1 MASENAYGGSSG
13 REEIPSAIQDAP
25 IEMRVVLGT
34 AMLRVRDLLK
44 LGRGAVVELDRKCNA
59 PSDVYVA
66 GILVARGEVTIV
78 EDRLAVTIS
87 DFVRSSQRR

>member
-1 MASENAYGGSSG
+1 MA
-13 REEIPSAIQDAP
+13 EEQTRAIEDANV
-25 IEMRVVLGT
+25 EMRVVLGT
-34 AMLRVRDLLK
+34 AILRVRDLLK
-44 LGRGAVVELDRKCNA
+44 LGRGAVVELDRKVTA

-87 DFVRSSQRR
+87 DFIKTTGQRR

>member
-1 MASENAYGGSSG
+1 MV
-13 REEIPSAIQDAP
+13 EEQPRAIEDADV
-25 IEMRVVLGT
+25 EMRVVLGT
-34 AMLRVRDLLK
+34 AILRVRDLLK
-44 LGRGAVVELDRKCNA
+44 LGRGAVVELDRKINS

-87 DFVRSSQRR
+87 DFIKRTGNRM

>member
-1 MASENAYGGSSG
+1 MADEQTRAV
-13 REEIPSAIQDAP
+13 EDAEV
-25 IEMRVVLGT
+25 EMRVVLGT
-34 AMLRVRDLLK
+34 ATLRVRDLLK
-44 LGRGAVVELDRKCNA
+44 LGRGAVVELDRKVNA

-87 DFVRSSQRR
+87 DFIKRTGSRM

>member
-1 MASENAYGGSSG
+1 MAAEP
-13 REEIPSAIQDAP
+13 PSAIQDAP

-34 AMLRVRDLLK
+34 SMLRVRDLLK
-44 LGRGAVVELDRKCNA
+44 LGRGAVVELDRKINA

-78 EDRLAVTIS
+78 EDRLAVTIT
-87 DFVRSSQRR
+87 DFVRSSQR

>member
-1 MASENAYGGSSG
+1 MP
-13 REEIPSAIQDAP
+13 EEQPRAIEDANV
-25 IEMRVVLGT
+25 EMRVVLGT
-34 AMLRVRDLLK
+34 AILKVRDLLK
-44 LGRGAVVELDRKCNA
+44 LGRGAVVELDRKINA

-87 DFVRSSQRR
+87 DFIKTTGHRR

>member
-1 MASENAYGGSSG
+1 MDDPGNPA
-13 REEIPSAIQDAP
+13 AIQDAP
-25 IEMRVVLGT
+25 VEMRVVLGT
-34 AMLRVRDLLK
+34 ALLRVRDLLK
-44 LGRGAVVELDRKCNA
+44 LGRGAVVELDRKINA

-87 DFVRSSQRR
+87 DFIKTTGSQRR

>member
-1 MASENAYGGSSG
+1 MSDSNPA
-13 REEIPSAIQDAP
+13 AIQDAP
-25 IEMRVVLGT
+25 VEMRVVLGT
-34 AMLRVRDLLK
+34 ALLRVRDLLK
-44 LGRGAVVELDRKCNA
+44 LGRGAVVELDRKINA

-87 DFVRSSQRR
+87 DFIKTTGSQRR

>member
-1 MASENAYGGSSG
+1 MADEKPRAL
-13 REEIPSAIQDAP
+13 EDAD

-34 AMLRVRDLLK
+34 AQLRVRDLLK
-44 LGRGAVVELDRKCNA
+44 LGRGAVVELDRKINA

-66 GILVARGEVTIV
+66 GVLVARGEVTIV

-87 DFVRSSQRR
+87 DFIKGGARRR

>member
-1 MASENAYGGSSG
+1 MPEEQARAIEDASV
-13 REEIPSAIQDAP
+13 
-25 IEMRVVLGT
+25 EMRVVLGT
-34 AMLRVRDLLK
+34 AILRVRDLLK
-44 LGRGAVVELDRKCNA
+44 LGRGAVVELDRKINA

-87 DFVRSSQRR
+87 DFIKTTGQRR

>member
-1 MASENAYGGSSG
+1 MP
-13 REEIPSAIQDAP
+13 EEQPRAIEDANV
-25 IEMRVVLGT
+25 EMRVVLGT
-34 AMLRVRDLLK
+34 AILKVRDLLK
-44 LGRGAVVELDRKCNA
+44 LGRGAVVELDRKINA

-87 DFVRSSQRR
+87 DFIKTTGQRR

>member
-1 MASENAYGGSSG
+1 MPMDDYSEN
-13 REEIPSAIQDAP
+13 PSAIQDAP

-34 AMLRVRDLLK
+34 AELRVRDLLK
-44 LGRGAVVELDRKCNA
+44 LGRGAVVELDRKINA

-66 GILVARGEVTIV
+66 GVLVARGEVTIV

-87 DFVRSSQRR
+87 DFVKTTGQRR

>member
-1 MASENAYGGSSG
+1 MPEEQARAIEDASV
-13 REEIPSAIQDAP
+13 
-25 IEMRVVLGT
+25 EMRVVLGT
-34 AMLRVRDLLK
+34 AQLRVRDLLK
-44 LGRGAVVELDRKCNA
+44 LGRGAVVELDRKINA

-87 DFVRSSQRR
+87 DFIKRTGSRM

>member
-1 MASENAYGGSSG
+1 
-13 REEIPSAIQDAP
+13 
-25 IEMRVVLGT
+25 MRVVLGT
-34 AMLRVRDLLK
+34 ATLRVRDLLK
-44 LGRGAVVELDRKCNA
+44 LGRGAVVELDRKINA

-87 DFVRSSQRR
+87 DFIKRTGNRT